1 MGCCGQGRAVLRS
14 QSPPARANLGL
25 PVAPPARTTAFV
37 RFRGNGRVRARGAST
52 GRMYEFGHDERV
64 EVAAADAPTLVRTG
78 LFTRD

>member
-14 QSPPARANLGL
+14 QSPPARTHS
-25 PVAPPARTTAFV
+25 VAPPARATAVV
-37 RFRGNGRVRARGAST
+37 RYRGSGRVRARGAAT
-52 GRMYEFGHDERV
+52 GRMYEFARGERV